1 MPDYR
6 KLSKEWKYVR
16 IPKDTLSFCPGDSPP
31 IFVLKNNVMG
41 KLQPDY
47 ITWTLSVN
55 ADGLQKEMLKV
66 RNNTKEL
73 KAENVRLKSSME
85 NLAMQG
91 KLQSKEYKELNAQL
105 KANNRT
111 ISENGEKLRL
121 LESRLNNAD
130 KSYAQLSKQARQLRR
145 ELDNTVKSL
154 QPQEYARLE
163 AELAKT
169 KEAMEQLRPKAEA
182 VKESFFSLTRMKSAV
197 VGFFAGIGASAGS
210 FFANSISEAR
220 SWMSEGIRLA
230 ANADGV
236 RRAFDKLDRPG
247 ILSELRKAT
256 KDTVNDLELM
266 QAAVRAK
273 DFHIPLEDLGK
284 YLQFARLKAQQT
296 GQSVDYLTDS
306 IITGLG
312 RKSLLILDNLGL
324 SAAEVNEEMA
334 KTGDLMA
341 AVAAIVDRQLA
352 QAGENYVSAA
362 DKAAQK
368 AAELQNRQMEIGRLL
383 LPLQEKWSGLF
394 QSLKLGFSDVALRV
408 LEHKKSIITLI
419 SVVTGFILVY
429 KTVILLQKTW
439 NGLLMLGKAV
449 GLAYASVVAMQRGNI
464 LRSAAAMKM
473 YNASVASNNILV
485 KACTASTYLFAAAK
499 AVLTGNIN
507 KARIAM
513 QAFYAITKI
522 SPLAIVATVVA
533 ALTYK
538 LVSYRRELTATEK
551 AERSLHRVRAQA
563 ADTVAT
569 ETRELNT
576 LLGIARNEKISK
588 EQRMEAIKRLNALS
602 EEYLGGLRLET
613 INTREATAAVKD
625 YTDNLLSMAR
635 IRSANSRLEE
645 IQKEKRA
652 LEEQRKDIHA
662 NRNLWDSFK
671 LGLAKGFNSL
681 SVAVKGYSDTWSEG
695 VIHDYFAREFDQIQ
709 ALNREEKKLT
719 QEITASQQDIIKADT
734 QSEAKTKDLIQ
745 AKKEEIAQAERE
757 VASTP
762 ALLAAKNRKLQQL
775 NEELKALQQLGTIRE
790 TPDGFASQTDKV
802 LSALNERHE
811 KELLKIRENKERQ
824 QQQTQAQYN
833 KAVLAEDIRFHT
845 QRLGILEGL
854 EKKTARTRLRQLAG
868 IRAKMTESSAKILE
882 LQRKLDENEVA
893 LLQEQR
899 DKKLAIQED
908 TYKAAKAQIELN
920 YANLHI
926 TQQQRD
932 MLLLSLEESNSRERL
947 GILGEYRKDVEALEL
962 QTGDVKIQAV
972 KLSGQKVLEAELA
985 NAKDRAAQQKAIETM
1000 LSSFK
1005 KEFNLFNLPDET
1017 DLQLKVLEASYQARL
1032 ELIRNALKNELVTKD
1047 QAARQE
1053 RELEEAYSTAKL
1065 NITRGAEERRNGIL
1079 EKYGLLGFQ
1088 QRYAMQMAAL
1098 KREKEQ
1104 GLIGVEAYAKA
1115 EKMLKIQFWKEAFDY
1130 YSNLFSGAV
1139 SALQNAEIANMEAKY
1154 DAEIAAAQGNAQEVE
1169 RLETEKAQKKL
1180 EIEKKYADVQFAV
1193 KASQIIADTAVAIM
1207 KALSQLGP
1215 IAGPVAA
1222 ALMGVTGAAQLAAAN
1237 AERQKVKSMTLSGA
1251 SGSTPVSAE
1260 RVVNASGGYDQGG
1273 YTGDGDRYEVA
1284 GVVHRGEY
1292 VIPVPEM
1299 KNKRVVNMVKVIESI
1314 RRNRTSD
1321 NPWPGYYE
1329 GGKVTERERP
1339 GQDIDRL
1346 NRAAEKL
1353 ERASRNLSR
1362 PAKSYV
1368 LLSDINAAQDLQKS
1382 SEKPFTRTDQ

>member
-1 MPDYR
+1 
-6 KLSKEWKYVR
+6 
-16 IPKDTLSFCPGDSPP
+16 
-31 IFVLKNNVMG
+31 MG

-247 ILSELRKAT
+247 MLSELRKAT

-273 DFHIPLEDLGK
+273 DFRIPLEDLGK

-394 QSLKLGFSDVALRV
+394 QSLKLGFSDVALWV

-449 GLAYASVVAMQRGNI
+449 SLAYASVVAMQRGNI

-563 ADTVAT
+563 ADAVAT

-681 SVAVKGYSDTWSEG
+681 SAAVKGYSDTWSEG

-802 LSALNERHE
+802 LSSLNERHE
-811 KELLKIRENKERQ
+811 KELLKIRENKER

-854 EKKTARTRLRQLAG
+854 EKKTARTRLRQLAD

-882 LQRKLDENEVA
+882 LQRELDENEVA

-908 TYKAAKAQIELN
+908 TYKAARAQIELN

-947 GILGEYRKDVEALEL
+947 GILKEYRKDVEALEL

-1017 DLQLKVLEASYQARL
+1017 DLQLKVLEASYRARL

-1104 GLIGVEAYAKA
+1104 GLIGAEAYAKA

-1139 SALQNAEIANMEAKY
+1139 SALQN
-1154 DAEIAAAQGNAQEVE
+1154 AEIAAAQGNAQEVE

-1207 KALSQLGP
+1207 KALSQLGVFGGP
-1215 IAGPVAA
+1215 IAA

-1260 RVVNASGGYDQGG
+1260 RVVNASGGYNQGG

-1314 RRNRTSD
+1314 RRNRTSA

>member
-1 MPDYR
+1 M
-6 KLSKEWKYVR
+6 
-16 IPKDTLSFCPGDSPP
+16 
-31 IFVLKNNVMG
+31 
-41 KLQPDY
+41 
-47 ITWTLSVN
+47 
-55 ADGLQKEMLKV
+55 
-66 RNNTKEL
+66 
-73 KAENVRLKSSME
+73 RLKSSME

-273 DFHIPLEDLGK
+273 DFRIPLEDLGK

-341 AVAAIVDRQLA
+341 AVAAIVDRQ
-352 QAGENYVSAA
+352 
-362 DKAAQK
+362 
-368 AAELQNRQMEIGRLL
+368 
-383 LPLQEKWSGLF
+383 
-394 QSLKLGFSDVALRV
+394 
-408 LEHKKSIITLI
+408 
-419 SVVTGFILVY
+419 
-429 KTVILLQKTW
+429 
-439 NGLLMLGKAV
+439 
-449 GLAYASVVAMQRGNI
+449 
-464 LRSAAAMKM
+464 
-473 YNASVASNNILV
+473 
-485 KACTASTYLFAAAK
+485 
-499 AVLTGNIN
+499 
-507 KARIAM
+507 
-513 QAFYAITKI
+513 
-522 SPLAIVATVVA
+522 
-533 ALTYK
+533 
-538 LVSYRRELTATEK
+538 
-551 AERSLHRVRAQA
+551 AQA

-709 ALNREEKKLT
+709 ALNQEEKKLT
-719 QEITASQQDIIKADT
+719 QEITASQQDIIKVDT

-790 TPDGFASQTDKV
+790 IPDGFASQTDKV

-824 QQQTQAQYN
+824 QQTQAQ
-833 KAVLAEDIRFHT
+833 
-845 QRLGILEGL
+845 
-854 EKKTARTRLRQLAG
+854 
-868 IRAKMTESSAKILE
+868 
-882 LQRKLDENEVA
+882 
-893 LLQEQR
+893 
-899 DKKLAIQED
+899 
-908 TYKAAKAQIELN
+908 
-920 YANLHI
+920 
-926 TQQQRD
+926 
-932 MLLLSLEESNSRERL
+932 
-947 GILGEYRKDVEALEL
+947 
-962 QTGDVKIQAV
+962 
-972 KLSGQKVLEAELA
+972 
-985 NAKDRAAQQKAIETM
+985 
-1000 LSSFK
+1000 
-1005 KEFNLFNLPDET
+1005 
-1017 DLQLKVLEASYQARL
+1017 
-1032 ELIRNALKNELVTKD
+1032 
-1047 QAARQE
+1047 
-1053 RELEEAYSTAKL
+1053 
-1065 NITRGAEERRNGIL
+1065 
-1079 EKYGLLGFQ
+1079 
-1088 QRYAMQMAAL
+1088 
-1098 KREKEQ
+1098 
-1104 GLIGVEAYAKA
+1104 
-1115 EKMLKIQFWKEAFDY
+1115 
-1130 YSNLFSGAV
+1130 
-1139 SALQNAEIANMEAKY
+1139 
-1154 DAEIAAAQGNAQEVE
+1154 
-1169 RLETEKAQKKL
+1169 
-1180 EIEKKYADVQFAV
+1180 
-1193 KASQIIADTAVAIM
+1193 
-1207 KALSQLGP
+1207 
-1215 IAGPVAA
+1215 
-1222 ALMGVTGAAQLAAAN
+1222 
-1237 AERQKVKSMTLSGA
+1237 
-1251 SGSTPVSAE
+1251 
-1260 RVVNASGGYDQGG
+1260 
-1273 YTGDGDRYEVA
+1273 
-1284 GVVHRGEY
+1284 
-1292 VIPVPEM
+1292 
-1299 KNKRVVNMVKVIESI
+1299 
-1314 RRNRTSD
+1314 
-1321 NPWPGYYE
+1321 
-1329 GGKVTERERP
+1329 
-1339 GQDIDRL
+1339 
-1346 NRAAEKL
+1346 
-1353 ERASRNLSR
+1353 
-1362 PAKSYV
+1362 
-1368 LLSDINAAQDLQKS
+1368 
-1382 SEKPFTRTDQ
+1382 

>member
-1 MPDYR
+1 
-6 KLSKEWKYVR
+6 
-16 IPKDTLSFCPGDSPP
+16 
-31 IFVLKNNVMG
+31 MG

-73 KAENVRLKSSME
+73 KAENVRLKFSME
-85 NLAMQG
+85 KLAMQG

-247 ILSELRKAT
+247 MLSELRKAT

-273 DFHIPLEDLGK
+273 DFRIPLEDLGK

-334 KTGDLMA
+334 KTGDLMT

-394 QSLKLGFSDVALRV
+394 QSLKLGFSDVALWI

-449 GLAYASVVAMQRGNI
+449 SLAYASVVAMQRGNI

-662 NRNLWDSFK
+662 SRNLWDSFK

-719 QEITASQQDIIKADT
+719 QEITASQQDIIKVDT

-824 QQQTQAQYN
+824 QQTQAQYN

-908 TYKAAKAQIELN
+908 TYKATRAQIELN

-926 TQQQRD
+926 TQQQQRD

-947 GILGEYRKDVEALEL
+947 GILKEYRKDVEALEL

-1017 DLQLKVLEASYQARL
+1017 DLQLKVLEASYRARL

-1053 RELEEAYSTAKL
+1053 KELEEAYSTAKL

-1104 GLIGVEAYAKA
+1104 GLIGAEAYAKA

-1314 RRNRTSD
+1314 RRNRTSA

>member
-1 MPDYR
+1 
-6 KLSKEWKYVR
+6 
-16 IPKDTLSFCPGDSPP
+16 
-31 IFVLKNNVMG
+31 MG

-55 ADGLQKEMLKV
+55 ADGLQKEMLEV

-73 KAENVRLKSSME
+73 KAENMRLKSSME
-85 NLAMQG
+85 KLAMQG
-91 KLQSKEYKELNAQL
+91 KLQSKEYKELNAQF
-105 KANNRT
+105 KANSRT

-121 LESRLNNAD
+121 LESRLNNTD

-247 ILSELRKAT
+247 MLSELRKAT

-273 DFHIPLEDLGK
+273 DFRIPLEDLGK

-449 GLAYASVVAMQRGNI
+449 SLAYASVVAMQRGNI

-681 SVAVKGYSDTWSEG
+681 SVAVKGYSDAWSEG

-709 ALNREEKKLT
+709 ALNQEEKKLT
-719 QEITASQQDIIKADT
+719 QEITASQQDIIKVDT

-824 QQQTQAQYN
+824 QQTQAQYN

-854 EKKTARTRLRQLAG
+854 EKKTARTRLRQLAD

-908 TYKAAKAQIELN
+908 TYKATRAQIELN

-926 TQQQRD
+926 TQQRD

-947 GILGEYRKDVEALEL
+947 GILKEYRKDVEALEL

-985 NAKDRAAQQKAIETM
+985 NAKDRAAQQKAIETI

-1017 DLQLKVLEASYQARL
+1017 DLQLKVLEASYRARL

-1065 NITRGAEERRNGIL
+1065 NITRGSEERRNGIL

-1088 QRYAMQMAAL
+1088 QRYAMQVAAL

-1104 GLIGVEAYAKA
+1104 GLIGAEAYAKA

-1222 ALMGVTGAAQLAAAN
+1222 ALMGVTGAAQLAVAN

-1314 RRNRTSD
+1314 RRNRTSA

>member
-1 MPDYR
+1 
-6 KLSKEWKYVR
+6 
-16 IPKDTLSFCPGDSPP
+16 
-31 IFVLKNNVMG
+31 MG

-47 ITWTLSVN
+47 ITWTLLVN

-273 DFHIPLEDLGK
+273 DFRIPLEDLGK

-681 SVAVKGYSDTWSEG
+681 SVAVKGYSDAWSEG

-719 QEITASQQDIIKADT
+719 QEITASQQDIIKVDT

-824 QQQTQAQYN
+824 QQTQAQYD

-845 QRLGILEGL
+845 QRLVILEGL
-854 EKKTARTRLRQLAG
+854 EKKTARTKLRQLAD

-908 TYKAAKAQIELN
+908 TYKATRAQIELN

-947 GILGEYRKDVEALEL
+947 GILKEYRKDVEALEL

-1017 DLQLKVLEASYQARL
+1017 DLQLKVLEASYRARL

-1053 RELEEAYSTAKL
+1053 KELEEAYSTAKL

-1104 GLIGVEAYAKA
+1104 GLIGAEAYAKA

-1139 SALQNAEIANMEAKY
+1139 SALQNAEIANMEAKYDAEIANMEAKY

-1314 RRNRTSD
+1314 RRNRTSA

>member
-1 MPDYR
+1 
-6 KLSKEWKYVR
+6 
-16 IPKDTLSFCPGDSPP
+16 
-31 IFVLKNNVMG
+31 MG

-47 ITWTLSVN
+47 ITWTLLVN

-273 DFHIPLEDLGK
+273 DFRIPLEDLGK

-681 SVAVKGYSDTWSEG
+681 SVAVKGYSDAWSEG

-719 QEITASQQDIIKADT
+719 QEITASQQDIIKVDT

-824 QQQTQAQYN
+824 QQTQAQYD

-845 QRLGILEGL
+845 QRLVILEGL
-854 EKKTARTRLRQLAG
+854 EKKTARTKLRQLAD

-908 TYKAAKAQIELN
+908 TYKATRAQIELN

-947 GILGEYRKDVEALEL
+947 GILKEYRKDVEALEL

-1017 DLQLKVLEASYQARL
+1017 DLQLKVLEASYRARL

-1053 RELEEAYSTAKL
+1053 KELEEAYSTAKL

-1104 GLIGVEAYAKA
+1104 GLIGAEAYAKA

-1139 SALQNAEIANMEAKY
+1139 SALQN
-1154 DAEIAAAQGNAQEVE
+1154 AEIAAAQGNAQEVE

-1314 RRNRTSD
+1314 RRNRTSA